1 VRLSVITDEISQDL
15 ESALGVCEDSGVGT
29 VELRAVGG
37 ANIISHDQS
46 SLKRIKA
53 TLEDRDFDVCAISSP
68 FLKCHLQGDG
78 PPGGR
83 RTLQPRLRER
93 SSGTSSSAPWTS
105 RVFLVHCW
113 CAPSPS
119 GGFRTLRASEG
130 RWCGC

>member
-15 ESALGVCEDSGVGT
+15 EAALEVCEDSGVGT

-78 PPGGR
+78 PPGGA
-83 RTLQPRLRER
+83 THFA
-93 SSGTSSSAPWTS
+93 AP
-105 RVFLVHCW
+105 
-113 CAPSPS
+113 A
-119 GGFRTLRASEG
+119 
-130 RWCGC
+130 